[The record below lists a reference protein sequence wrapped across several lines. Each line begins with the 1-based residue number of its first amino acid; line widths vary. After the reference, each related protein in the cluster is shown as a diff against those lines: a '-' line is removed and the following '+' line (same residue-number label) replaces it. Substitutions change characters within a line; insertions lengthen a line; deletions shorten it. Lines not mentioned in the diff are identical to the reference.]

1 MTHVLLVGQ
10 EKGGVGKTLISRGLA
25 EVVPGAPLFEIDSSP
40 RMIELGKRVR
50 FFQMRAD
57 RDAIERTGGAAS
69 RAEFDPVIDAIA
81 SATLPTIV
89 DVGANTSAALLAVI
103 AGLSEDFAA
112 AGIEFGVLA
121 VATAEPGALAEV
133 PKLLSI
139 AAPWA
144 AARFVIEN
152 RVQGEI
158 DPKML
163 LKIASGATVTCLM
176 NQVMDEKAAS
186 ILQAGGLASITK
198 LDAKALHTKFGIAQG
213 SRIRRDL
220 TRVRL
225 EVMQSVRLAAEWLIA
240 K

>member
-69 RAEFDPVIDAIA
+69 RAEFDQVIDAIA
-81 SATLPTIV
+81 TATLPTIV

-103 AGLSEDFAA
+103 ANLAEDFAA
-112 AGIEFGVLA
+112 SGIEFGVLA

-133 PKLLSI
+133 PKLLSV

-163 LKIASGATVTCLM
+163 LKIASGTTVSCLM

-186 ILQAGGLASITK
+186 ILQAGGLASIAK

-213 SRIRRDL
+213 GRIRRDL

-225 EVMQSVRLAAEWLIA
+225 EVMQSVRLAAE
-240 K
+240 

>member
-1 MTHVLLVGQ
+1 MTHVLLIGQ

-25 EVVPGAPLFEIDSSP
+25 EVVAGAPLFEIDSSP

-133 PKLLSI
+133 PKLLSV

-163 LKIASGATVTCLM
+163 LKLASGATVCCLL
-176 NQVMDEKAAS
+176 NQVMDEKAAA
-186 ILQAGGLASITK
+186 ILQAGGLASIAK
-198 LDAKALHTKFGIAQG
+198 LDAKALNDKFGVAQG

-225 EVMQSVRLAAEWLIA
+225 EVMQAVRPAAEWLIA

>member
-1 MTHVLLVGQ
+1 MTRVLLVGQ

-57 RDAIERTGGAAS
+57 REAIERTGGAAS
-69 RAEFDPVIDAIA
+69 RAEFDQVIDAIA
-81 SATLPTIV
+81 SATLPTII

-133 PKLLSI
+133 PKLLSV

-144 AARFVIEN
+144 AARFVVEN

-163 LKIASGATVTCLM
+163 QKITSGAKVACLM
-176 NQVMDEKAAS
+176 NQVMDEKAAA
-186 ILQAGGLASITK
+186 ILQAGGLASIAK
-198 LDAKALHTKFGIAQG
+198 LNAKALNDKFGVAQG
-213 SRIRRDL
+213 GRIRRDL

-225 EVMQSVRLAAEWLIA
+225 EVMQAVRPAAEWLIA